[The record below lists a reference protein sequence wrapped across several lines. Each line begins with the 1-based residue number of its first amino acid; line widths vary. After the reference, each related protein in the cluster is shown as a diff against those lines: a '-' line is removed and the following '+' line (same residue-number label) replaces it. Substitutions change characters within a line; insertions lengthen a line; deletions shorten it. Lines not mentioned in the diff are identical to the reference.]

1 MDNLELWN
9 KVCVTDIG
17 DTKGFKSKGGFKG
30 TAICAQSQRKKATE
44 VFGVYGIGWGVENEQ
59 YDLIVLDHKDSHS
72 NKVVYTATLYFTWK
86 EVKGS
91 FPIASEIDA
100 FSYIKNYD
108 SWMMG
113 NDLYKKVRTDAMTK
127 GLSELGFNADVFE
140 GKFDD
145 NKYVQNLRN
154 EHHKQEQKEPP
165 FQRNKAIAYI
175 DELMHK
181 FNFSN
186 EQAIAIQ
193 KKYTAAKTRADFVV
207 IQKEVEGE

>member
-59 YDLIVLDHKDSHS
+59 YNLIILNNKDSHS

-108 SWMMG
+108 SWIMG

-145 NKYVQNLRN
+145 NKYMQKNP
-154 EHHKQEQKEPP
+154 EQKKEPP

-175 DELMHK
+175 DGLMHK
-181 FNFSN
+181 FNYSN
-186 EQAIAIQ
+186 EAAIKIQ
-193 KKYTAAKTRADFVV
+193 KKYSAAKTRADFVV